1 MRTSSIRHHRRR
13 SVRDI
18 SIVLF
23 IVAASPPLAAD
34 ELTFDR
40 ALALAESSA
49 PSLRAEDDG
58 IESARSSAVAAGR
71 LPDPRLF
78 AGLENL
84 PVSGPPR
91 WTLDEEPM
99 TMARI
104 GLMQEIP
111 NAAKRRAEKE
121 LAEAGIARAEAAR
134 AVELLRVRRETA
146 VGWIRRYHLERKN
159 ALLDEFER
167 ENRLLAEGVN
177 ARIAAGEAGAPDAV
191 MPRQEAAALEERRD
205 ELAAEVARSI
215 AALRRWLGDAAGAPL
230 GGSPPSFAIEHQPL
244 RHRLQSHPE
253 LAAFASMTAEAAAE
267 VHAADAMKS
276 PDWGVEL
283 AYGRRDPDFGD
294 MVSLQVSIDLP
305 LFPSSRQDPLI
316 AASQARLSRIEA
328 ERETTLR
335 EHGEELEGQLA
346 DHERL
351 QRAVAR
357 QQQTVIPLA
366 REKVELTLTAYGAGQ
381 SGLDAVLTARRELI
395 EARWRAIELQSELA
409 QLEARVHYAYGEE
422 GR

>member
-1 MRTSSIRHHRRR
+1 MFTSSSPHRRDR
-13 SVRDI
+13 SARGVA
-18 SIVLF
+18 IVLF
-23 IVAASPPLAAD
+23 LSASPSLVAAP
-34 ELTFDR
+34 LTFDG
-40 ALALAESSA
+40 ALALAESAA
-49 PSLRAEDDG
+49 PSLRAQDDG

-78 AGLENL
+78 AGIENL

-99 TMARI
+99 TMARV

-121 LAEAGIARAEAAR
+121 RAAAGIARAEAGR
-134 AVELLRVRRETA
+134 AIERQRVRRETA
-146 VGWIRRYHLERKN
+146 VAWIRRYHLERKG
-159 ALLDEFER
+159 ALLDDFER

-177 ARIAAGEAGAPDAV
+177 ARIAAGEASAPDAV
-191 MPRQEAAALEERRD
+191 LPKQEAAMLAERRD
-205 ELAAEVARSI
+205 ELAAEIARSV
-215 AALRRWLGDAAGAPL
+215 AALRRWLGEAAEAPLAGAP
-230 GGSPPSFAIEHQPL
+230 PAFTIEHGHL

-253 LAAFASMTAEAAAE
+253 LAAFASLSAEAEAE

-305 LFPSSRQDPLI
+305 LFPSRRQDPLI
-316 AASQARLSRIEA
+316 AASQARLHRIEA
-328 ERETTLR
+328 ERETMLR
-335 EHGEELEGQLA
+335 EHGEELESQFA

-351 QRAVAR
+351 QRALRR
-357 QQQTVIPLA
+357 QQETFVPLA
-366 REKVELTLTAYGAGQ
+366 REKVDLTLAAYGAGET
-381 SGLDAVLTARRELI
+381 GLDAVLSARRELV
-395 EARWRAIELQSELA
+395 ESRWRAIGLESELA
-409 QLEARVHYAYGEE
+409 QLEARLHYAYGEE

>member
-1 MRTSSIRHHRRR
+1 MFTSSSPHRRDSSAR
-13 SVRDI
+13 G
-18 SIVLF
+18 IV
-23 IVAASPPLAAD
+23 IVIFLAASPPLVAAP
-34 ELTFDR
+34 LTFGG

-49 PSLRAEDDG
+49 PSLRAQDDG

-78 AGLENL
+78 AGIENL

-91 WTLDEEPM
+91 WSLDEEPM
-99 TMARI
+99 TMARV

-121 LAEAGIARAEAAR
+121 IAEAGIARAEAAR
-134 AVELLRVRRETA
+134 AIERQRVRRETA
-146 VGWIRRYHLERKN
+146 VAWIRRYHLERKG
-159 ALLDEFER
+159 ALLDDFER
-167 ENRLLAEGVN
+167 ENRLLEEGVL
-177 ARIAAGEAGAPDAV
+177 ARIAAGEARAPEAV
-191 MPRQEAAALEERRD
+191 MPRQEAATLEERRD

-230 GGSPPSFAIEHQPL
+230 GGPPPTFAIEHEPL
-244 RHRLQSHPE
+244 RHRLQHHPE
-253 LAAFASMTAEAAAE
+253 LAEFASMSAEAEAQ
-267 VHAADAMKS
+267 VHAADAMKA

-305 LFPSSRQDPLI
+305 LFATRRQDPLI
-316 AASQARLSRIEA
+316 AARQAQLGRIDA
-328 ERETTLR
+328 ERETMLR
-335 EHGEELEGQLA
+335 EHGEELENQLA

-357 QQQTVIPLA
+357 QQGTVIPLA
-366 REKVELTLTAYGAGQ
+366 REKVELTLAAYGAGQ
-381 SGLDAVLTARRELI
+381 SDLDAILAARRELI
-395 EARWRAIELQSELA
+395 ESRWRAIDLESELA
-409 QLEARVHYAYGEE
+409 QLEARLHYAYGED

>member
-1 MRTSSIRHHRRR
+1 
-13 SVRDI
+13 
-18 SIVLF
+18 LL
-23 IVAASPPLAAD
+23 AASPPLVAAP
-34 ELTFDR
+34 LTFDG

-49 PSLRAEDDG
+49 PSLRAQDDS

-78 AGLENL
+78 AGIENL

-99 TMARI
+99 TMARV

-111 NAAKRRAEKE
+111 NAARRRAEKE
-121 LAEAGIARAEAAR
+121 LAAAGIARAEAGR
-134 AVELLRVRRETA
+134 AIERQRVRRETA
-146 VGWIRRYHLERKN
+146 VAWIRRYHLERKG
-159 ALLDEFER
+159 ALLDDFER

-177 ARIAAGEAGAPDAV
+177 ARIAAGEASAPEAV
-191 MPRQEAAALEERRD
+191 LPKQEAAMLAERRD
-205 ELAAEVARSI
+205 ELAAEVARSV
-215 AALRRWLGDAAGAPL
+215 AALRRWLGEAAEAPL
-230 GGSPPSFAIEHQPL
+230 AFPIEHGHL

-253 LAAFASMTAEAAAE
+253 LAAFASMSAEAEAE

-305 LFPSSRQDPLI
+305 LFPSRRQDPLI
-316 AASQARLSRIEA
+316 AASQARLHRIEA
-328 ERETTLR
+328 ERETMLR
-335 EHGEELEGQLA
+335 EHGEELEIQVA

-351 QRAVAR
+351 QRALRR
-357 QQQTVIPLA
+357 QQETFVPLA
-366 REKVELTLTAYGAGQ
+366 REKVDLTLAAYGAGET
-381 SGLDAVLTARRELI
+381 GLDAVLAARRELV
-395 EARWRAIELQSELA
+395 ESRWRAIGLESELA
-409 QLEARVHYAYGEE
+409 QLEARLHYAYGEE